1 MSIYKELSYDQYI
14 DVVRGIQFGVLSPE
28 EIERRS
34 VVEVKKTDTYS
45 GTDPIVDGLFDPR
58 MGVLEHSRV
67 CATCEQKNNFC
78 PGHFGHIKLARPV
91 FHAMFFDHIKRL
103 LKCVCYRCSRILVS
117 ETSTHVD
124 IRDTVKK
131 AQALKNLEKRNAIMF
146 KLCSNN
152 NKLKKCGDGNPG
164 GCNCRQPNKYYKE
177 NALKIMA
184 EWKEQGMQPE
194 RKEFTPEEILRIF
207 QRISEKDMEVLG
219 FNPKWN
225 RPEWMICTVLPV
237 PPPSVRPSIIE
248 ENGQR
253 REDDLTHKL
262 CDIIKTNNQ
271 LKQRI
276 ERGNA
281 TEEQLRL
288 TSMVLQYH
296 VATFVDNQLP
306 GIPPAQ
312 QRNGRRLKSLCDRL
326 KKKEGRIRGNL
337 NGKRVDQSA
346 RSVITPDPY
355 ISLDE
360 LGVPI
365 KVALNLTFPETV
377 NALNKE
383 HLQKLVR
390 TGPDVWPGAKYVR
403 KASNGNTFSLR
414 LSPEKRDEIA
424 GELHEGDIVDR
435 HLSDGDYVLFN
446 RQPSLHKMSMMC
458 HRVKV
463 MPYNTF
469 RLNVLVTSPYN
480 ADFDGDEMNTH
491 CPQSLQTMCELMDF
505 AAVPYHTITPKDAQ
519 PIIEVVQDT
528 MLGAYRLT
536 KSHVRMPDKVLANL
550 QMVNSYFKGMI
561 PQPDDKE
568 ANLFTGRQAY
578 SMVLPPS
585 LYLKAK
591 NKLGETV
598 TIEDSIIT
606 DGIIDKKAYTAM
618 SKGILPILF
627 HDYGPFEVRRFMDN
641 TQRLICR
648 WLVTAGF
655 SVGISDLII
664 PDSIHNSIK
673 EKIQEKKLE
682 AYKRIDAVRKG
693 DIANT
698 SMLNNHDFLESEI
711 VNILNELNS
720 KIGTTVSDTLDDNI
734 NRLVNMVKSGSKGK
748 PQNVAQMIANVGQ
761 QNVDGK
767 RVAYGFTD
775 RTLPHY
781 SKYDDGPEA
790 RGFVENSF
798 ISGLTPQEVFFH
810 AMGGREGLID
820 TAVKTS
826 ETGYIQ
832 RRLVK
837 AMEDAKVYYDQ
848 TVRNASGNI
857 VQFIY
862 GEDGME
868 GTKIEVQS
876 YPILNM
882 TTFDMEQTYHLRPE
896 DNIERYLSAEGK
908 KTLKKEKKWVDRC
921 AEHFQQLLEDRERVI
936 VDVFH
941 KSNDI
946 TLLYPIPFSR
956 IIENADK
963 RAKSICATAFPT
975 DLTPEYV
982 LDKME
987 ALKKNLYVI
996 ENQGVFFLHVLLH
1009 VHLSPKVMIYK
1020 YRFSK
1025 SMFDWI
1031 VSEIERY
1038 FHEAVAPPGEMVGII
1053 AAQSMGEPATQL
1065 STSKDTTIRIT
1076 AGKDNTKYSY
1086 TGKIGT
1092 FIDRLLAENTQDVI
1106 DLGNN
1111 SSALYLKDDYY
1122 IIGVSNEEKTSWRRI
1137 LEVSR
1142 HPANGGMV
1150 TVHTKSGRKTT
1161 ATLSHSFLKRTP
1173 NGIEPVE
1180 GAKLK
1185 VGDFIPVTRKI
1196 PMIENAIYT
1205 QWIGNKS
1212 MTLDKDFGWL
1222 LGAYLADGN
1231 INGTTLSVSKTDPV
1245 FEERLRAFCLNHGYM
1260 LRVREHTG
1268 TIDMDVRYADRT
1280 YTSKTMTIC
1289 GTEAIHF
1296 AKWVLQNFSTGS
1308 YQKSIP
1314 AWVYASNKEFIA
1326 GIVSGYFDGDGN
1338 VNVERQMVR
1347 AHSVNSGLIE
1357 DMSILLNYCGI
1368 FATMHTESRKREKA
1382 NKFHVLTLNRKYAS
1396 VFKETIGFYVSHK
1409 SENLDKIIEYNAREN
1424 VHSVQE
1430 MIDQIPECGE
1440 SIAYIGERLAL
1451 PGQSRLYKRWLKK
1464 KAIGRRTL
1472 EKYVALF
1479 KATNDL
1485 SGNLPDVADHI
1496 SKLEQALQSDVVWDE
1511 IVELEYLADPQEY
1524 VYDFTVPGNDSFM
1537 VDNGVLVHN
1546 TLDSFHVSGTAAA
1559 VKATS
1564 GVPRLKE
1571 LLSVS
1576 KNIKTPSLTI
1586 YLKKEVGTVVDPIQE
1601 EGDDGQTM
1609 SDPRVS
1615 ELKDRALHIRNQ
1627 MEITRLSYVLDSTE
1641 VFWDPPGDDGFDTA
1655 IEEDKQMLALYREFE
1670 DVAQCYSTSPWV
1682 LRMKINKEKL
1692 HDCGLTMMDVYMKL
1706 YEAYSLNMEC
1716 LFSDDNAE
1724 ELIFRIRLT
1733 NEKESKKKTE
1743 EAEEDEGEEVLNEME
1758 DDSVASL
1765 KALEHNIVHN
1775 LILKGI
1781 PGIKKVSMRS
1791 NERKEYSIASGQFHT
1806 LKEWIMQT
1814 DGSNLLDILCNPN
1827 VDATRTVSN
1836 DVWEIFQAYGIEA
1849 ARTAL
1854 YNEIMDVIRESS
1866 VNYRH
1871 ISLLIDTMT
1880 VKGSLMSI
1888 DRHGINRGD
1897 VGPLAKSSF
1906 EETTDMLINAGVFSD
1921 YDKINGVSA
1930 NIMLGQL
1937 PPCGTGDSEILMDE
1951 EGYLA
1956 ILRERAQKKKK
1967 TAQSPP
1973 PPMIPDVPNVNL
1985 MPPCD
1990 VTELVFDHKLP
2001 KKTRT
2006 KLRMD
2011 LPDAPF

>member
-117 ETSTHVD
+117 ENSTHVD
-124 IRDTVKK
+124 IRETVKK
-131 AQALKNLEKRNAIMF
+131 AQVLKNLEKRNAIMF

-194 RKEFTPEEILRIF
+194 RKEFTPEDVLRIF
-207 QRISEKDMEVLG
+207 QRISEKDMEILG

-377 NALNKE
+377 NAFNKA

-491 CPQSLQTMCELMDF
+491 CPQSIQTMCELMDF
-505 AAVPYHTITPKDAQ
+505 ASVPYHTITPKDAQ

-536 KSHVRMPDKVLANL
+536 KSHVRMTDKVLANL
-550 QMVNSYFKGMI
+550 QMVNSYFKGGV
-561 PQPDDKE
+561 PEPEDKDMH
-568 ANLFTGRQAY
+568 LYTGRQAY

-585 LYLKAK
+585 LFLKVK
-591 NKLGETV
+591 NKLNETV
-598 TIEDSIIT
+598 TIEDSQIT

-618 SKGILPILF
+618 TKGILPVLF

-648 WLVTAGF
+648 WLVTSGF
-655 SVGISDLII
+655 SVGISDLVI
-664 PDSIHNSIK
+664 PDSIHSSIK
-673 EKIQEKKLE
+673 DRIQEKKLE
-682 AYKRIDAVRKG
+682 AYKKIEAVRKG

-698 SMLNNHDFLESEI
+698 SMMNNHDFLESEI
-711 VNILNELNS
+711 INILNELNS
-720 KIGTTVSDTLDDNI
+720 HIGKTVSDTLDDNL

-868 GTKIEVQS
+868 GTKIEIQS
-876 YPILNM
+876 YPVLNM
-882 TTFDMEQTYHLRPE
+882 TTYDMEQTYHLRPE
-896 DNIERYLSAEGK
+896 DAIERYLSDEGK
-908 KTLKKEKKWVDRC
+908 KTLKKEKKWVSRC
-921 AEHFQQLLEDRERVI
+921 AEHYQSILKEREQII

-946 TLLYPIPFSR
+946 TLYYPIPFSR

-963 RAKSICATAFPT
+963 RAKSIGATHFPT

-982 LDKME
+982 LDSIE
-987 ALKKNLYVI
+987 RLKQSLYVI
-996 ENQGVFFLHVLLH
+996 QDQGIFFLHVLLN
-1009 VHLSPKVMIYK
+1009 VHLSPKVMILK

-1025 SMFDWI
+1025 SLFDWI
-1031 VSEIERY
+1031 LSEIERC

-1065 STSKDTTIRIT
+1065 
-1076 AGKDNTKYSY
+1076 
-1086 TGKIGT
+1086 
-1092 FIDRLLAENTQDVI
+1092 
-1106 DLGNN
+1106 
-1111 SSALYLKDDYY
+1111 
-1122 IIGVSNEEKTSWRRI
+1122 
-1137 LEVSR
+1137 
-1142 HPANGGMV
+1142 
-1150 TVHTKSGRKTT
+1150 
-1161 ATLSHSFLKRTP
+1161 
-1173 NGIEPVE
+1173 
-1180 GAKLK
+1180 
-1185 VGDFIPVTRKI
+1185 
-1196 PMIENAIYT
+1196 
-1205 QWIGNKS
+1205 
-1212 MTLDKDFGWL
+1212 
-1222 LGAYLADGN
+1222 
-1231 INGTTLSVSKTDPV
+1231 
-1245 FEERLRAFCLNHGYM
+1245 
-1260 LRVREHTG
+1260 
-1268 TIDMDVRYADRT
+1268 
-1280 YTSKTMTIC
+1280 
-1289 GTEAIHF
+1289 
-1296 AKWVLQNFSTGS
+1296 
-1308 YQKSIP
+1308 
-1314 AWVYASNKEFIA
+1314 
-1326 GIVSGYFDGDGN
+1326 
-1338 VNVERQMVR
+1338 
-1347 AHSVNSGLIE
+1347 
-1357 DMSILLNYCGI
+1357 
-1368 FATMHTESRKREKA
+1368 
-1382 NKFHVLTLNRKYAS
+1382 
-1396 VFKETIGFYVSHK
+1396 
-1409 SENLDKIIEYNAREN
+1409 
-1424 VHSVQE
+1424 
-1430 MIDQIPECGE
+1430 
-1440 SIAYIGERLAL
+1440 
-1451 PGQSRLYKRWLKK
+1451 
-1464 KAIGRRTL
+1464 
-1472 EKYVALF
+1472 
-1479 KATNDL
+1479 
-1485 SGNLPDVADHI
+1485 
-1496 SKLEQALQSDVVWDE
+1496 
-1511 IVELEYLADPQEY
+1511 
-1524 VYDFTVPGNDSFM
+1524 
-1537 VDNGVLVHN
+1537 

-1586 YLKKEVGTVVDPIQE
+1586 YLKKEVGTVVDPIE
-1601 EGDDGQTM
+1601 EENDEGQTM

-1627 MEITRLSYVLDSTE
+1627 MEITRLSYLLDSTE
-1641 VFWDPPGDDGFDTA
+1641 IFWDPPGDGFETS
-1655 IEEDKQMLALYREFE
+1655 IEEDKEMLALYREFSE
-1670 DVAQCYSTSPWV
+1670 VAQCYASTSPWV
-1682 LRMKINKEKL
+1682 LRMKINKERL

-1706 YEAYSLNMEC
+1706 FEAYSVNVEC
-1716 LFSDDNAE
+1716 VFSDDNAE
-1724 ELIFRIRLT
+1724 ELILRMRLT
-1733 NEKESKKKTE
+1733 NEKEKKKTE
-1743 EAEEDEGEEVLNEME
+1743 EEDEEEGEQETGDSE
-1758 DDSVASL
+1758 DDAVASL
-1765 KALEHNIVHN
+1765 KALEHNMVHN
-1775 LILKGI
+1775 LILKGVS
-1781 PGIKKVSMRS
+1781 GIKKVSMRS
-1791 NERKEYSIASGQFHT
+1791 LERKEYSVASGQFHT

-1814 DGSNLLDILCNPN
+1814 DGSNLLEILCNPN
-1827 VDATRTVSN
+1827 VDASRTVSN
-1836 DVWEIFQAYGIEA
+1836 DIWEIFQAYGIEA

-1880 VKGSLMSI
+1880 NKGSLMSI

-1937 PPCGTGDSEILMDE
+1937 PPCGTGDSEILIDE

-1956 ILRERAQKKKK
+1956 ILKERAQKQKKK
-1967 TAQSPP
+1967 STLPSPV
-1973 PPMIPDVPNVNL
+1973 IPDVPEVNVL
-1985 MPPCD
+1985 PPCD
-1990 VTELVFDHKLP
+1990 ISELVFDHKMP

-2006 KLRMD
+2006 KMRVD